1 MSAISAAHAAPL
13 LTVRDL
19 GVHFTTDSGPVVA
32 VREVSFTLHR
42 GEALALVGES
52 GSGKTQSAM
61 ALLGLLA
68 DNGRATGVAT
78 LDGAPLLG
86 QPERQM
92 GRIRGA
98 RIGVGFQ
105 DPMTA
110 LNPYLSIE
118 RQMTETLVLHRGQS
132 RREAR
137 AEALRML
144 EAVRITDARRRLDQY
159 PHELSGGM
167 RQRVMIAMALLPQ
180 PEVLILDEP
189 TTALDVTVQAQI
201 LDLLAALRRELG
213 TAMLLITHDLGVV
226 AAVCDR
232 MLVMYA
238 GEGVEQGPV
247 AELLAHPRHPYTEGL
262 LESLPARQ
270 HSARRLAT
278 LAGHPPDPRTR
289 PPGCAFAPRCRH
301 AMAVCTT
308 HHPGWAEE
316 SATRGRRCHWQPPAA
331 PSALDP
337 MP

>member
-1 MSAISAAHAAPL
+1 MNAAPAAQAVPL
-13 LTVRDL
+13 LVVHDLAVR
-19 GVHFTTDSGPVVA
+19 FATDSGPVEA
-32 VREVSFTLHR
+32 VREVGFTLER

-68 DNGRATGVAT
+68 DNGRATGTAT
-78 LDGAPLLG
+78 LAGAPLLG
-86 QPERQM
+86 QPEHVLR
-92 GRIRGA
+92 RIRGA
-98 RIGVGFQ
+98 RIGVVFQ

-110 LNPYLSIE
+110 LNPYLTIE
-118 RQMTETLVLHRGQS
+118 RQMTETLVLHRSRS

-137 AEALRML
+137 AEALQML

-167 RQRVMIAMALLPQ
+167 RQRVMIAMALLPR
-180 PEVLILDEP
+180 PELLILDEP

-201 LDLLAALRRELG
+201 LDLLAALRRDLG

-247 AELLAHPRHPYTEGL
+247 AELLAHPRHPYTQGL
-262 LESLPARQ
+262 LASLPARQ
-270 HSARRLAT
+270 HGARLAT
-278 LAGHPPDPRTR
+278 LAGQPPDPRAR
-289 PPGCAFAPRCRH
+289 PPGCAFTPRCRH
-301 AMAVCTT
+301 AMAVCSTV
-308 HHPGWAEE
+308 HPAWTEE
-316 SATRGRRCHWQPPAA
+316 SATRGRRCHWQPPEASAA
-331 PSALDP
+331 TGEAP
-337 MP
+337 

>member
-1 MSAISAAHAAPL
+1 MNAVPAAQAAPL
-13 LTVRDL
+13 LVVRDL
-19 GVHFTTDSGPVVA
+19 AVRFATDSGPVEA
-32 VREVSFTLHR
+32 VREVGFTLDR

-68 DNGRATGVAT
+68 DNGRATGTAT
-78 LDGAPLLG
+78 LADAPLLG
-86 QPERQM
+86 QPEHAMR
-92 GRIRGA
+92 RIRGA
-98 RIGVGFQ
+98 RIGVVFQ

-110 LNPYLSIE
+110 LNPYLTIE
-118 RQMTETLVLHRGQS
+118 RQMTETLAAHRGQS

-180 PEVLILDEP
+180 PEMLILDEP

-201 LDLLAALRRELG
+201 LDLLAALRRDLG

-226 AAVCDR
+226 AAICDR

-247 AELLAHPRHPYTEGL
+247 AELLAHPRHPYTQGL

-270 HSARRLAT
+270 HGARLAT
-278 LAGHPPDPRTR
+278 LAGHPPDPRAL

-301 AMAVCTT
+301 AMAVCTAV
-308 HHPGWAEE
+308 HPAWKEE
-316 SATRGRRCHWQPPAA
+316 SAARGRRCHWQPPEAA
-331 PSALDP
+331 AAVGDAP
-337 MP
+337 